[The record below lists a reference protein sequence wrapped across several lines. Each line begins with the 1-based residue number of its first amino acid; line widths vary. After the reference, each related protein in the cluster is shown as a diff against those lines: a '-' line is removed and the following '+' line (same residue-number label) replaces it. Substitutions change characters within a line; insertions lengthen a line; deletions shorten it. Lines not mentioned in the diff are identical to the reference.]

1 MNPET
6 AATAKRGTAMSR
18 EALHESL
25 SAVMD
30 NEADE
35 LELRRMLAGDNPEL
49 RATWSRYQ
57 LARAAM
63 HKELIEPRLDIA
75 SAVSAALADEA
86 APVKAQRNGWKGL
99 GRLAVAASVTVAV
112 LAGVRLY
119 NQNEVAGPQLAQQA
133 PQPSISVPQTSQ
145 GPAVL
150 AGYSEQTEAPVQA
163 AADGAPVEGWHEERL
178 PSYVRQ
184 HAQQAA
190 FGNGSESALPYARAA
205 SMEER

>member
-1 MNPET
+1 
-6 AATAKRGTAMSR
+6 MSR

-35 LELRRMLAGDNPEL
+35 LELRRVLAADSGVEM
-49 RATWSRYQ
+49 RETWSRYQ
-57 LARAAM
+57 IARAAM
-63 HKELIEPRLDIA
+63 HRELIEPRLDIA
-75 SAVSAALADEA
+75 SAVSAALAEE
-86 APVKAQRNGWKGL
+86 PVPVVSRPVRSAWRGI

-119 NQNEVAGPQLAQQA
+119 NQSEVAGPQLAQQA
-133 PQPSISVPQTSQ
+133 PQPTIAVPQTNH

-150 AGYSEQTEAPVQA
+150 AGYSEGVVTEQGQADAAQAPA
-163 AADGAPVEGWHEERL
+163 EGWYEERL
-178 PSYVRQ
+178 PAYVRQ

-190 FGNGSESALPYARAA
+190 FGAGAESALPYARAA
-205 SMEER
+205 SMEDR

>member
-1 MNPET
+1 
-6 AATAKRGTAMSR
+6 MSR

-35 LELRRMLAGDNPEL
+35 LELRRVLAGDNPEL

-75 SAVSAALADEA
+75 AAVSAALADEA
-86 APVKAQRNGWKGL
+86 APAQPQRSGWKGL

-119 NQNEVAGPQLAQQA
+119 NQSDVAGPQLAQQA
-133 PQPSISVPQTSQ
+133 AQPSISVPQANQ
-145 GPAVL
+145 GPTVL
-150 AGYSEQTEAPVQA
+150 AGYSEGQAEVPVQT
-163 AADGAPVEGWHEERL
+163 AADNAPIERWHEERL
-178 PSYVRQ
+178 PAYVRQ

-190 FGNGSESALPYARAA
+190 FGTGSDSALPYARAA

>member
-1 MNPET
+1 
-6 AATAKRGTAMSR
+6 MSR

-35 LELRRMLAGDNPEL
+35 LELRRVLAGDNPEL
-49 RATWSRYQ
+49 RTTWSRYQ

-75 SAVSAALADEA
+75 AAVSAALADEA
-86 APVKAQRNGWKGL
+86 APAQPQRSGWKGL

-119 NQNEVAGPQLAQQA
+119 NQSDVAGPQLAQQA
-133 PQPSISVPQTSQ
+133 AQPSISVPQANQ
-145 GPAVL
+145 GPTVL
-150 AGYSEQTEAPVQA
+150 AGYSEGQAEVPAQT
-163 AADGAPVEGWHEERL
+163 AADNAPIERWHEERL
-178 PSYVRQ
+178 PAYVRQ

-190 FGNGSESALPYARAA
+190 FGTGSDSALPYARAA

>member
-1 MNPET
+1 
-6 AATAKRGTAMSR
+6 MSR

-35 LELRRMLAGDNPEL
+35 LELRRVLAAGGDADM
-49 RATWSRYQ
+49 RSTWSRYQ
-57 LARAAM
+57 IARAAM

-75 SAVSAALADEA
+75 AAVSAALADEA
-86 APVKAQRNGWKGL
+86 APVKSNGSPWRGL

-119 NQNEVAGPQLAQQA
+119 NQSEVAGPQMAQQTPQPALTA
-133 PQPSISVPQTSQ
+133 PQVAQGQ

-150 AGYSEQTEAPVQA
+150 AGYNEGSAKAPAQPA
-163 AADGAPVEGWHEERL
+163 AATAPVERWHEDRL

-190 FGNGSESALPYARAA
+190 FGSGSEGALPYARAA

>member
-1 MNPET
+1 
-6 AATAKRGTAMSR
+6 MSR

-35 LELRRMLAGDNPEL
+35 LELRRVLAGDNPEL

-63 HKELIEPRLDIA
+63 HKELLEPRLDIA
-75 SAVSAALADEA
+75 AAVSAALADEA
-86 APVKAQRNGWKGL
+86 VPAQPQRSGWKGL

-119 NQNEVAGPQLAQQA
+119 NQNDVAGPQLAQQA
-133 PQPSISVPQTSQ
+133 AQPSISVPQANQ
-145 GPAVL
+145 GPTVL
-150 AGYSEQTEAPVQA
+150 AGYSEGQAGAPAQV
-163 AADGAPVEGWHEERL
+163 AADSAPIERWHEERL

-190 FGNGSESALPYARAA
+190 FGTGSDSALPYARAA